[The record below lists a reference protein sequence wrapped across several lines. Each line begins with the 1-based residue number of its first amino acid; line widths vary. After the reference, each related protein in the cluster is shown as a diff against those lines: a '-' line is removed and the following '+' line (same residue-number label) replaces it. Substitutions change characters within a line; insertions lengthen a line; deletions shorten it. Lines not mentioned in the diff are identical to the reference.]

1 MTTTIIDNRSIL
13 NSFHKVFLRNTNIKK
28 QGSMNNIIMRKLI
41 IGTKEKVI
49 TIYNINKWMSIMILK
64 RIKPKIKIRKM
75 LTIISNIKTIHL
87 KTINLTNKQSKIIGK
102 KIAIKNKN
110 FKNMNNI
117 IENQITKIWDK

>member
-1 MTTTIIDNRSIL
+1 
-13 NSFHKVFLRNTNIKK
+13 
-28 QGSMNNIIMRKLI
+28 MNNIIMRKLI

-49 TIYNINKWMSIMILK
+49 TIYKINKWMSIMILK